1 MKTMLQKIRS
11 KPDHVKKSITLVLTV
26 FIFTIIASVWLSS
39 WDARQTSEISKEK
52 TDSPLASLKLVLSG
66 ITKDIKDTYSASPDA
81 VTEDFVVATTT
92 PESQSATLLDA
103 SRVKVIDKAFII
115 ATTTATTSSS
125 IIR

>member
-39 WDARQTSEISKEK
+39 WDARQTSEVSKEK

-66 ITKDIKDTYSASPDA
+66 ITKDIKDTYSSSPDA
-81 VTEDFVVATTT
+81 VTEDFVAATTT
-92 PESQSATLLDA
+92 PESQSASLFDA
-103 SRVKVIDKAFII
+103 SRVKVIDQALMV
-115 ATTTATTSSS
+115 ATTTSTTTTH
-125 IIR
+125 